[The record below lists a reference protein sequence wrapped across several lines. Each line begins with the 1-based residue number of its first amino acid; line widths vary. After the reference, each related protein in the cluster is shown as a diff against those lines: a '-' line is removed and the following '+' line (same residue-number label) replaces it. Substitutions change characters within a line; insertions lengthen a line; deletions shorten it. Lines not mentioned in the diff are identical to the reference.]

1 MSKYVGEGAE
11 QRGEASTLESSDDLL
26 LELKNT
32 EIRVLTE
39 KLHEKNELIRTL
51 TIQYATYLN
60 DYESRWGRYIR
71 EFDYVE
77 NELYRAKTAYYDLLK
92 ENYEE
97 GSKKDEATR
106 LRLSELE
113 KEIVELNEKLENSV
127 SNQEIV
133 DSVLRQ
139 PLSEQKGYA
148 QQLQWLL
155 SGTNYDKI
163 DKKLIDMITTSLKK
177 LEEEI
182 KKQSYGENY
191 LESPLLPFV
200 MNSSKA
206 PEVIQLLRQ
215 KVVCVGEKDSQAFP
229 IRAAMDAGAIKR
241 LPWNA
246 FKKAFPLSTISKTRY
261 NAIISSAVKDSALI
275 THKEEIELL
284 EKLFRGIIENK
295 E

>member
-1 MSKYVGEGAE
+1 MSKFVGEGAE

-51 TIQYATYLN
+51 TIKYATYLN
-60 DYESRWGRYIR
+60 DYESRWGRYLR

-139 PLSEQKGYA
+139 PLSEQRGYA

-191 LESPLLPFV
+191 LESPLFPFIID
-200 MNSSKA
+200 SSKA
-206 PEVIQLLRQ
+206 SEVVQLLRQ